1 MIDRDT
7 IIAVA
12 TKYAICT
19 SGQHKEFLHEG
30 LFAFVDEI
38 AQAVAQ
44 KAVEGEREACEMA
57 VEGIAQTYSEDSP
70 GRWMANKCL
79 QAIRNRSTGDQVSSN
94 NKETRMSTSNPVVT
108 DDQIDEIFNS
118 MPDGANGF
126 LKSWGYRQFARKLLE
141 LRRTLPSAPK
151 SPPNQQPA

>member
-38 AQAVAQ
+38 AQAVTQ
-44 KAVEGEREACEMA
+44 KAVEGERERAA
-57 VEGIAQTYSEDSP
+57 QIADSAGHHWSGAP
-70 GRWMANKCL
+70 AIAMFDIAE
-79 QAIRNRSTGDQVSSN
+79 AIRNRGIGGG
-94 NKETRMSTSNPVVT
+94 E
-108 DDQIDEIFNS
+108 
-118 MPDGANGF
+118 
-126 LKSWGYRQFARKLLE
+126 
-141 LRRTLPSAPK
+141 
-151 SPPNQQPA
+151 